1 MITVL
6 AALALALLP
15 LGARPAEPEAGSAT
29 TAATAAAPA
38 GPTGALL
45 PEPPASASHA
55 LPASQPLPAAPA
67 AHGQG
72 APSTAAAKPAGE
84 PEPEQRRVE
93 FDYDLNPYYSNVS
106 LFVSIS
112 DEPIP
117 HLGEVGELE
126 MYFALLPRAFDPRS
140 FIPRFLVL
148 EASVNPL
155 PCIGLVVRDQYPG
168 FYGDAEVYP
177 NLNWVKAVTAGFEE
191 PFALSLLGGQFVNFD
206 VPGRD
211 DVKGKGYGGLLVS
224 VGTHHIKD
232 NQLYRDNWIELES
245 KVKGDRKS
253 PVKKLS
259 WSFRVGAKLH
269 GNPDIADIVYLGIRR
284 SRLDYDEHPPP
295 FVSNW
300 GFEYRFDMAVD
311 RLAVD
316 GLRQARHVL
325 LVDKKFLIPKAKFA
339 LTLKAG
345 FIYTLADAYRGALAT
360 QGRREDFQFV
370 LRPNVE
376 F

>member
-1 MITVL
+1 VGS
-6 AALALALLP
+6 AFAVALALLP
-15 LGARPAEPEAGSAT
+15 LGALSEESA
-29 TAATAAAPA
+29 A
-38 GPTGALL
+38 
-45 PEPPASASHA
+45 
-55 LPASQPLPAAPA
+55 PAAPA
-67 AHGQG
+67 AI
-72 APSTAAAKPAGE
+72 APAPAGMAPAPPAPAAPAAKAMPAAPPGHALPAGNTQ
-84 PEPEQRRVE
+84 PPAAPPATSARAEQRHVE
-93 FDYDLNPYYSNVS
+93 FDYELNPYYSSVS
-106 LFVSIS
+106 LFFSIS

-117 HLGEVGELE
+117 HLGEMGELE

-155 PCIGLVVRDQYPG
+155 PCLGLVVRDQSPG
-168 FYGDAEVYP
+168 FYRDAEVYP

-191 PFALSLLGGQFVNFD
+191 PWALSILGGQFVNFD

-232 NQLYRDNWIELES
+232 NQLHRDNWIELES

-259 WSFRVGAKLH
+259 WSFRVGAKFH
-269 GNPDIADIVYLGIRR
+269 GNPDIADIAYVGVRR
-284 SRLDYDEHPPP
+284 SRLDYVDDPPP

-300 GFEYRFDMAVD
+300 GFEYRFDLAVD

-325 LVDKKFLIPKAKFA
+325 LLDKKFLIPRAKFA

-345 FIYTLADAYRGALAT
+345 FIYTLSDAYRGALAT
-360 QGRREDFQFV
+360 PGRREDFQFV
-370 LRPNVE
+370 LRPNIE